1 MEKEELERHVLDL
14 IDTVDTLTQAL
25 RELQSD
31 FNSLQ
36 DDFDAACSDTY
47 GFITGDF

>member
-1 MEKEELERHVLDL
+1 MEKEELEKHVLDL
-14 IDTVDTLTQAL
+14 IDTVDTLTRAL
-25 RELQSD
+25 SELQTD

-36 DDFDAACSDTY
+36 EDFEAACSDTY